1 MTDLIKKLGE
11 ADIRIRVNWRGKL
24 ILQVSHDVLVNYD
37 PRTDNH
43 KPKYRTV
50 WRDACVSD
58 LFTGSAWAGARAIAA
73 SIRKLKEQSK

>member
-24 ILQVSHDVLVNYD
+24 ILQVSHDVPVNYD

-50 WRDACVSD
+50 WRDAYVSD